1 MVVSTVVVLTLPPSV
16 ASPADSVG
24 SATAPAQAAG
34 AEPRTVH
41 VLRTAVTSRRAG
53 TVHLVVRV
61 YRKQRVVRTVRRPV
75 QVAGGERT
83 TPVRVKLQTARRSP
97 AMTVRLAAPGQ
108 RAEGFRLHRIRW
120 THRTTG
126 GRLTNGCRYSRRGIP
141 TCGAYLGQTYGANAD
156 PSPFEQ
162 RYGRRLGI
170 RRSYFRADQLSWA
183 LATAR
188 DDVANGRLPWVSF
201 KLPASWE
208 EVADG
213 DADAWAVRVA
223 KQFGRLDG
231 PVWLAFHHEP
241 EYDGDIADWTAMQ
254 EHLGPIVRSQ
264 ENLAFTVIVT
274 GYHQFFGEEQFR
286 LGNMWPQGMK
296 VDVAGFDIYNQLGV
310 VKDGEENTKGT
321 DLNAWYFSK
330 IKPWA
335 EREGVA
341 WGLAE
346 TGFTHKAADLDP
358 HWIRR
363 THRQLEN
370 AGGVAFAYFNT
381 TLNSIAPWHLST
393 PEKRAGWREAQD
405 SGPLL
410 PR

>member
-1 MVVSTVVVLTLPPSV
+1 M
-16 ASPADSVG
+16 
-24 SATAPAQAAG
+24 
-34 AEPRTVH
+34 
-41 VLRTAVTSRRAG
+41 
-53 TVHLVVRV
+53 
-61 YRKQRVVRTVRRPV
+61 
-75 QVAGGERT
+75 
-83 TPVRVKLQTARRSP
+83 
-97 AMTVRLAAPGQ
+97 
-108 RAEGFRLHRIRW
+108 
-120 THRTTG
+120 
-126 GRLTNGCRYSRRGIP
+126 
-141 TCGAYLGQTYGANAD
+141 
-156 PSPFEQ
+156 
-162 RYGRRLGI
+162 
-170 RRSYFRADQLSWA
+170 
-183 LATAR
+183 
-188 DDVANGRLPWVSF
+188 ANGRLPWVSF

-223 KQFGRLDG
+223 KRFGRLNG

-264 ENLAFTVIVT
+264 DNLAFTVIVT

-286 LGNMWPQGMK
+286 LGSMWPQGMK

-310 VKDGEENTKGT
+310 VKDGKENTKGT
-321 DLNAWYFSK
+321 DLNAWYFAK

-381 TLNSIAPWHLST
+381 TLNSIAPWHIST

-405 SGPLL
+405 AGRSSPADL
-410 PR
+410 PGGSPD